1 MNRILYK
8 IVLKEHIYKSS
19 SICNSRFLYTSY
31 KDATATVTY
40 LQTLKQGLSGSKRP
54 IFEIKLLGEGATED
68 DVFQGNNANS
78 AWKNINNRLRVQ
90 TKTQGISYKK
100 VNGTE
105 AFGFSNKQIVALLE
119 GLPNVMDANGYVFQD
134 RRIFEGIEEEKS
146 STKGSSS
153 RYFNK
158 CAFAF

>member
-1 MNRILYK
+1 M
-8 IVLKEHIYKSS
+8 
-19 SICNSRFLYTSY
+19 TSF
-31 KDATATVTY
+31 KGTM
-40 LQTLKQGLSGSKRP
+40 Q
-54 IFEIKLLGEGATED
+54 ILLG
-68 DVFQGNNANS
+68 
-78 AWKNINNRLRVQ
+78 NINNRLRVQ

-146 STKGSSS
+146 STKGNAKTTSKTTQTQIDKRFLRKSHCQI
-153 RYFNK
+153 YH
-158 CAFAF
+158 